1 MLAQIQIFIEI
12 ALSALLLLGI
22 AFNFHISKTLSSL
35 KNDRANLL
43 KLIEKLETSI
53 KNAHDGVEKLR
64 VAGQVS
70 GRPLTRT
77 IEQARIVSS
86 ELDTLVDRAESKADK
101 LTEVTNKAS
110 AREQILGK
118 LLDDA
123 ADLKLDLLRR
133 IEAPL
138 IEEPEN
144 EGTSSSFGADETG
157 MATLPPDM
165 QDRKISPIKQSQPDL
180 LKHKEKV
187 SDMRSSTPFKQRYEK
202 TFLGGPV
209 R

>member
-22 AFNFHISKTLSSL
+22 AFNFHISRTLSSL

-43 KLIEKLETSI
+43 RLIEKLETSI

-77 IEQARIVSS
+77 IEQAKIVGS
-86 ELDTLVDRAESKADK
+86 ELDTLVDRADSKAEK
-101 LTEVTNKAS
+101 LTDLTTKAS
-110 AREQILGK
+110 SRELALGK

-123 ADLKLDLLRR
+123 ADLKLDLLRK
-133 IEAPL
+133 IESPL
-138 IEEPEN
+138 IHEPEKAM
-144 EGTSSSFGADETG
+144 EAEAASKPAAPTPSTDQPAAPGRKTPQQETKSFRG
-157 MATLPPDM
+157 P
-165 QDRKISPIKQSQPDL
+165 R
-180 LKHKEKV
+180 
-187 SDMRSSTPFKQRYEK
+187 QRFEN
-202 TFLGGPV
+202 TFLGDPS

>member
-22 AFNFHISKTLSSL
+22 AFNFHISRTLSSL

-43 KLIEKLETSI
+43 RLIEKLETSI

-77 IEQARIVSS
+77 IEQAKIVSS
-86 ELDTLVDRAESKADK
+86 ELDTLVDRADSKAEK
-101 LTEVTNKAS
+101 LTDLTTKAS
-110 AREQILGK
+110 SRELALGK

-123 ADLKLDLLRR
+123 ADLKLDLLRK
-133 IEAPL
+133 IESPL
-138 IEEPEN
+138 IHEPEKAM
-144 EGTSSSFGADETG
+144 EAEAASKPAAPTPSTDQPAAPGRKTPQQETKSFRG
-157 MATLPPDM
+157 P
-165 QDRKISPIKQSQPDL
+165 R
-180 LKHKEKV
+180 
-187 SDMRSSTPFKQRYEK
+187 QRFEN
-202 TFLGGPV
+202 TFLGDPS